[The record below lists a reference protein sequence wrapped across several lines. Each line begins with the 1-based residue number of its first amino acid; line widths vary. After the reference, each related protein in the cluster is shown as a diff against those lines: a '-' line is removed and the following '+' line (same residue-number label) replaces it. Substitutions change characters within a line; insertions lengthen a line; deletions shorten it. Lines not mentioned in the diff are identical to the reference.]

1 MLCVN
6 RYVQPQWVADSLNLR
21 YKLPVERY
29 RPGAV
34 LPPHLSP
41 FVDDAKE
48 GYVPAYRSEL
58 DALKSAA
65 EEYGNVDAA
74 GGGLLQLSNKAE
86 KSNSEGGGDNSNEDE
101 NSDEDEEGEEDEEEE
116 AHDEEEGESGE
127 DEDNDEMT
135 SRDDAGTPSVKPISE
150 EKQLALTMMSK
161 KAKRLYDN
169 MQHGLNEKSEA
180 VDTLKKKRK
189 AVDAKAPSGPETTK
203 AGAARPKSKR
213 SAR

>member
-1 MLCVN
+1 MCLCVY
-6 RYVQPQWVADSLNLR
+6 RYVQPQWIADSLNLR

-48 GYVPAYRSEL
+48 GYVPAYRTEL

-65 EEYGNVDAA
+65 EEYGNVNAA
-74 GGGLLQLSNKAE
+74 GGGQLQLSNAE
-86 KSNSEGGGDNSNEDE
+86 SSAGEGDAENSNEDE
-101 NSDEDEEGEEDEEEE
+101 NSDEEEEGEEENDD
-116 AHDEEEGESGE
+116 DEEEGESGE
-127 DEDNDEMT
+127 DEDDDEMG
-135 SRDDAGTPSVKPISE
+135 SRDDEGTPAAKPISE

-161 KAKRLYDN
+161 KAKRLYDR
-169 MQHGLNEKSEA
+169 MQHGLNKKSGA

-189 AVDAKAPSGPETTK
+189 AAEAKAPSPAPETRK
-203 AGAARPKSKR
+203 VAGGQKSKR
-213 SAR
+213 SVR